1 MRTIFSVALALLLS
15 GCAAVDVLENRVSCS
30 ADGKHAYVNS
40 LYGPVGVTS
49 KIAPADA
56 KVICKEK

>member
-1 MRTIFSVALALLLS
+1 MRLLATLAALLLC
-15 GCAAVDVLENRVSCS
+15 GCSTLESLENRVSCS
-30 ADGKHAYVNS
+30 ADGKHAYINS

-49 KIAPADA
+49 KIAAADA